1 LTCAMHSL
9 YLLLL
14 KYTVCRKRFPTNN
27 IQLIYIF
34 LQRNGIIAIRFL
46 WILENTSNIFFFYV
60 FLKINLVVFHF
71 FSFRIMIFQPFSIY
85 KISYGQKCF
94 MFFEIF
100 MPNFVW

>member
-1 LTCAMHSL
+1 ME
-9 YLLLL
+9 LLLSDFSGSW
-14 KYTVCRKRFPTNN
+14 KTPQT
-27 IQLIYIF
+27 
-34 LQRNGIIAIRFL
+34 
-46 WILENTSNIFFFYV
+46 FFFYV